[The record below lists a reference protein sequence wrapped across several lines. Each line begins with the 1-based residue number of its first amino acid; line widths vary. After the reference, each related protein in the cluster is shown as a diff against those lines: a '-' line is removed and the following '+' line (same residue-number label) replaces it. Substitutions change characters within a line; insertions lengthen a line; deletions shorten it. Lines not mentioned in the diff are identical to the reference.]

1 MPDSSPLPRPAL
13 GFIGL
18 GLMGTP
24 MTRNLLRGGYAVHGW
39 ARSPQKL
46 RHLMSEGLELHE
58 DIGELVAH
66 CDIIMLCVSD
76 TDAVREVVF
85 APGGIADHARPGQL
99 LVDFSSIAPEAT
111 REMAAQLQQDCG
123 CDWVDAPVSGGVAG
137 AENASLVIMAGGRTE
152 ALTQLQPVFSH
163 LSQRVTHMGDTGTG
177 QATKVC
183 NQMLVSCNLLVMAE
197 VIALAEQ
204 AGVDATRLPQALQG
218 GFADSL
224 PLQITGPRM
233 AARDLDEVRWH
244 VRTLLKDLTLA
255 QQLAASS
262 QSDTPMSDL
271 ARTLMQAHAD
281 AGYRDRDPATL
292 IEAYSHNP
300 GSQS

>member
-1 MPDSSPLPRPAL
+1 MPDSSSQPRPRL

-24 MTRNLLRGGYAVHGW
+24 MTRNLLRAGYGVHGW
-39 ARSPQKL
+39 ARRPEKVQPL
-46 RHLMSEGLELHE
+46 TSEGLQLH
-58 DIGELVAH
+58 DSIGELVDH

-85 APGGIADHARPGQL
+85 GSGGIAGHARPGQL

-111 REMAAQLQQDCG
+111 REMAARLQQQCG
-123 CDWVDAPVSGGVAG
+123 CNWVDAPVSGGVAG
-137 AENASLVIMAGGRTE
+137 AENASLVIMAGGTPE
-152 ALTQLQPVFSH
+152 SLAQVQPILSH
-163 LSQRVTHMGDTGTG
+163 LSQRLTHMGDTGAG

-204 AGVDATRLPQALQG
+204 AGVDATRLPEALQG

-233 AARDLDEVRWH
+233 AQRELDEVRWH
-244 VRTLLKDLTLA
+244 VRTLLKDLALA
-255 QQLAASS
+255 QQLAATS
-262 QSDTPMSDL
+262 QASTPMSDL
-271 ARTLMQAHAD
+271 ARTLIQAHAD

-300 GSQS
+300 ARPS